1 MKISTVLWQSIINKL
16 FKEDECECALAER
29 LESESEKYG
38 PKGQDQMAKT
48 LESISEGIA
57 NSKWLKR
64 N

>member
-1 MKISTVLWQSIINKL
+1 MQSIINKL